1 MCLTIDRSYE
11 PGEQVWAS
19 YGQRPSSELLISY
32 GFAPAVGDN
41 PDDEYA
47 LNLQVDEED
56 PFASAK
62 VNALASQN
70 IQAFETFPLRLN
82 GYPRQLLQYASFAMC
97 TPDDPSKVDELCR
110 AAFVDIQ
117 APKSLRNGVDLARG
131 LLASKDVFKSRGKRG
146 AVLGGVQGEIAVRE
160 MLADVTSDAL
170 DRYPNTVDKDKG
182 LALGRMP
189 EMPEVSMWIGDASTA
204 IKSSMRS
211 VCAARVRVSERRIL
225 AKTDAEVRLQLRR
238 LKSEQMNSK

>member
-1 MCLTIDRSYE
+1 MGLRR
-11 PGEQVWAS
+11 Q
-19 YGQRPSSELLISY
+19 LLIIQTRIPVEFTSRR
-32 GFAPAVGDN
+32 GRSVS
-41 PDDEYA
+41 
-47 LNLQVDEED
+47 
-56 PFASAK
+56 SAK

-82 GYPRQLLQYASFAMC
+82 GYPRQLLQCASLPC
-97 TPDDPSKVDELCR
+97 VRRTIHRKWTNYR
-110 AAFVDIQ
+110 TFVDIQ
-117 APKSLRNGVDLARG
+117 KPKSLRNGVDLARG
-131 LLASKDVFKSRGKRG
+131 LLASKDVLKSRGKE
-146 AVLGGVQGEIAVRE
+146 VQCWVVFQARLPFERCWR
-160 MLADVTSDAL
+160 MLPVTL